1 MKNLKRIIVILLL
14 LLAASAYALLSQ
26 PSGIPVLNYH
36 QINDKDENALTVSSS
51 QFAAQMD
58 YLKNEGY
65 HTITADELADALEKG
80 AKLPEKPVLISFDDG
95 YLDNY
100 TVAYPILKERDMHA
114 IIFLIS
120 DYVGLYPNYL
130 TWPQILEMQ
139 ENNIEF
145 GSHTLSHSVLTEL
158 GSDAEIEHQLK
169 NSRLAIEWHLAR
181 PVKYL
186 AYPCGYITDSIE
198 SITKS
203 TGYRGAFTVDLGNTH
218 PGDNM
223 YELHR
228 VPIFGGNTH
237 TLMRFKARLRAP
249 RFAAFLEKCQKTL
262 YKNGFKTLAYMFPT
276 I

>member
-1 MKNLKRIIVILLL
+1 MKFLYRFIPVLLVF
-14 LLAASAYALLSQ
+14 LALTAYALLSE

-58 YLKNEGY
+58 YLKKEGY

-80 AKLPEKPVLISFDDG
+80 TALPEKPVLITFDDG

-100 TVAYPILKERDMHA
+100 TVAYPILKERGMHG

-120 DYVGLYPNYL
+120 DYVGRYPNYL
-130 TWPQILEMQ
+130 TWPQIKEMQ

-145 GSHTLSHSVLTEL
+145 GSHTLSHAVLTEL
-158 GSDAEIEHQLK
+158 QSEEEIENQLK
-169 NSRLAIEWHLAR
+169 NSKLAIEWHLGR
-181 PVKYL
+181 PVNFL
-186 AYPCGYITDSIE
+186 AYPCGYITDSIQ
-198 SITKS
+198 SMVKNN
-203 TGYRGAFTVDLGNTH
+203 GYRAAFTVDLGRTH
-218 PGDNM
+218 TGDNM

-237 TLMRFKARLRAP
+237 TLFRFKARLRVP
-249 RFAAFLEKCQKTL
+249 RLAAFLENCQNKL
-262 YKNGFKTLAYMFPT
+262 AKNGFVSIANLFPT